1 MNCSQQT
8 KANIFVSYKVFVN
21 IFVAMSV
28 SPNSCELILMTPAV
42 FFVCLFVFSAQFY
55 LSQFLFSAKS
65 QQQSS
70 QGALYFKVKT
80 LQ

>member
-42 FFVCLFVFSAQFY
+42 FLFVFSAQFY

>member
-42 FFVCLFVFSAQFY
+42 FLFVCLFFQLNFIYHSFY
-55 LSQFLFSAKS
+55 LGPNHNNNPLK
-65 QQQSS
+65 
-70 QGALYFKVKT
+70 ALYT
-80 LQ
+80 SR